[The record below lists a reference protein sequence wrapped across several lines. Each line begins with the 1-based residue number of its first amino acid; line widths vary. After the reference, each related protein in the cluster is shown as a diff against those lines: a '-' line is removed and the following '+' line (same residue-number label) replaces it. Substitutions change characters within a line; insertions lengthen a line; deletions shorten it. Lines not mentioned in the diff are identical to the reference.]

1 MNSIIN
7 LNRLEILTSGSADP
21 KKLLLIWPST
31 GGNARSFRLKESEL
45 ASKDYAII
53 RYNPASHGNSD
64 GTYDPQTA
72 VKDIIQFLKSKDWMH
87 LPTVGIGHSGGGAA
101 LLMMEDFVNFSSR
114 YLLSP
119 ILDSRL
125 SLFYLYEKGNIKQ
138 FLDLLMTDEKSSE
151 LKKET
156 ILMQNE
162 QTLRTLGN
170 SDWLASGDV
179 DILDFPVLNS
189 KIRFSSLSLF
199 LRNLFL
205 PGFAVN
211 DSLGKVTKPVKI
223 FLPTSDDWF
232 PIFRTEEAAKLASVS
247 TETIPSAKDHFFTG
261 SWISVWTRIK
271 SEIL

>member
-1 MNSIIN
+1 M
-7 LNRLEILTSGSADP
+7 
-21 KKLLLIWPST
+21 IWPST

-45 ASKDYAII
+45 AAKDYAII
-53 RYNPASHGNSD
+53 RYNPPSHGNSG
-64 GTYDPQTA
+64 GTYNPQTA
-72 VKDIIQFLKSKDWMH
+72 VKDILEFLKLKNWIH
-87 LPTVGIGHSGGGAA
+87 LPTIGIGHSGGGAA
-101 LLMMEDFVNFSSR
+101 LLMMEDRINFSGR

-125 SLFYLYEKGNIKQ
+125 SLFYLYEKGNIRQ
-138 FLDLLMTDEKSSE
+138 FLDLLMTDEKSSD

-156 ILMQNE
+156 ILLQNE
-162 QTLRTLGN
+162 LTLRTLGS
-170 SDWLASGDV
+170 SDWLESGEV
-179 DILDFPVLNS
+179 DGLDFPVLNS
-189 KIRFSSLSLF
+189 KIRFSRLSLF

-211 DSLGKVTKPVKI
+211 DSLSEAKKPVKI

-232 PIFRTEEAAKLASVS
+232 PIFKTVETAKLAGIS